1 MDSRSS
7 IPRLAGLALLATA
20 TIAAAACGG
29 GRDDTSPTLV
39 ATPTP
44 GVTAQPPASPASS
57 PATGENVLDLAAGLP
72 KTTIRGADTGDYFND
87 LPLLTTGDVN
97 GDGKDDLLIGARFGD
112 GPGNARLDSGEAY
125 LIFGR
130 EELPAEIDL
139 AAGQADVTVFGA
151 AANDQIGFSGALTD
165 VNGDGL
171 KDIILGAPF
180 ALRPDNGLQ
189 AGAVYIIFGRRDIAG
204 VIDLSTARA
213 DAVLLG
219 VNGMDFFGDS
229 LASTD
234 ANGDGV
240 ADVIA
245 GATFARR
252 APGMPRAGAGA
263 GAAYVIFGGDQLSGT
278 LDMGK
283 QEYGL
288 AVYGD
293 NDQPHPDELGD
304 NVAGGDVNGD
314 GIGDVM
320 VTAEAADG
328 PANDRSVAA
337 EVHVVFG
344 RKDLRGVVDVGA
356 GDDDV
361 AVYGADQNDT
371 IGFNIAASDVTGD
384 GIDDML
390 ITSRGGDGPGNRS
403 GETGEVHIIHGRRD
417 LPKTIDFGADEGDAY
432 VYGNDGADM
441 LSYGLAT
448 VDLDGDGTRELFIGT
463 GFGDGPAGGRQEAG
477 EAFVIDARE
486 LRGAVKA
493 LDAPVRLAIYG
504 ARADD
509 QLGTSVTAGD
519 LDGDGKPELV
529 LLALR
534 ADGPGGAQ
542 PDAGEIYVVDR

>member
-1 MDSRSS
+1 MGSRFS
-7 IPRLAGLALLATA
+7 ILRRAAFALLAAATA
-20 TIAAAACGG
+20 ATAACGG
-29 GRDDTSPTLV
+29 GGETTPATSATVPATAAPT
-39 ATPTP
+39 A
-44 GVTAQPPASPASS
+44 PPRSS
-57 PATGENVLDLAAGLP
+57 GSAPATGENILDLAAGGAT
-72 KTTIRGADTGDYFND
+72 TTIWGADTGDFFND
-87 LPLLTTGDVN
+87 MPLLVTGDVN

-112 GPGNARLDSGEAY
+112 GPGNARQDSGEAY
-125 LIFGR
+125 LILGR

-139 AAGQADVTVFGA
+139 AAGQADVTVYGA
-151 AANDQIGFSGALTD
+151 APNDQAGFSGALTD

-189 AGAVYIIFGRRDIAG
+189 AGAVYVIFGREEIAG

-213 DAVLLG
+213 DVALLG

-240 ADVIA
+240 ADIIV

-252 APGMPRAGAGA
+252 APGMPRAGASA
-263 GAAYVIFGGDQLSGT
+263 GAAYAVFGGGGLSGT

-283 QEYGL
+283 QQYGL
-288 AVYGD
+288 VVYGD

-328 PANDRSVAA
+328 PANDRSVTA

-344 RKDLRGVVDVGA
+344 RKGLGGVVDVGA
-356 GDDDV
+356 GEDDV

-371 IGFNIAASDVTGD
+371 IGFNIMASDVTGD

-390 ITSRGGDGPGNRS
+390 ITSRGGDGPGNKT
-403 GETGEVHIIHGRRD
+403 GEAGEVHIIHGSRD
-417 LPKTIDFGADEGDAY
+417 LPKTIDFAADEGDAY
-432 VYGNDGADM
+432 IYGNDGADM

-463 GFGDGPAGGRQEAG
+463 GFGDGPAGDRQEAG

-493 LDAPVRLAIYG
+493 LDAPILLAIYG
-504 ARADD
+504 ARPDD
-509 QLGTSVTAGD
+509 QLGTAVTAGD
-519 LDGDGKPELV
+519 LNGDGRPELA

-534 ADGPGGAQ
+534 SDGPAGSR
-542 PDAGEIYVVDR
+542 PDAGEIYLVGR